1 MKNSPLAW
9 STLDEAAEWLA
20 KNTGEQWTARR
31 VLDAAIRYQR
41 PGSIHTI
48 VSAVLPPGHDAVP
61 VTGDIP
67 EDPGTASR
75 YRRRMWRATPLT
87 HAGAMQVLVD
97 GATELWVLLERLP
110 RSSGHDGTFV
120 SVTVPPAQ
128 VGTDALGIEEHHLR
142 GLLAQLRGDSKT
154 PDPKKTTDKADDW
167 KAVARAEA
175 MHIRRDAAGR
185 GCALTVKE
193 IAEEVERKLRSRGIT
208 GPSGLP
214 LSAETIKRHALAAI
228 TKEPL

>member
-20 KNTGEQWTARR
+20 RNTGEQWTARR
-31 VLDAAIRYQR
+31 VLDAAIRYCP
-41 PGSIHTI
+41 PGDRHTI

-128 VGTDALGIEEHHLR
+128 VGMDALGIEEHHLR
-142 GLLAQLRGDSKT
+142 GLLTQLRGDSKT
-154 PDPKKTTDKADDW
+154 PNLKKTTDKADDW
-167 KAVARAEA
+167 TAVARAEA
-175 MHIRRDAAGR
+175 MQIRREAADR
-185 GCALTVKE
+185 GCALTVME
-193 IAEEVERKLRSRGIT
+193 IAEKVEMILRDREIT
-208 GPSGLP
+208 GTSGQP
-214 LSAETIKRHALAAI
+214 LLAETIKRHALTGI